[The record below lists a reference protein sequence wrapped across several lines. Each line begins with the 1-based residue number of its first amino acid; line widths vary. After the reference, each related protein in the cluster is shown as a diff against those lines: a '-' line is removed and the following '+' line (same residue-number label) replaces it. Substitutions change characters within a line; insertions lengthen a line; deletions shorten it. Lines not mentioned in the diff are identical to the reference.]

1 MKIGLII
8 TFIILVIVSLVV
20 IFYHP
25 IFHFFEKL
33 FFKVKVNKKVYK
45 IAKDYDFYL
54 LNKVVIKVEGK
65 LIHFDHLLFGN
76 KYIYCIG
83 KNYYSVGINGRF
95 NDSSWFQYK
104 GNNKFNIIKNPM
116 RLHRERVN
124 YFSSKLASSSD
135 LFVATIIVNNSCYLE
150 KIDGSD
156 KYNVLLNLK
165 NFEKMVIEYEKD
177 KTINPIEPQRL
188 QDLVLEIHQSN
199 NN

>member
-8 TFIILVIVSLVV
+8 TFIALVIVSLVV

-33 FFKVKVNKKVYK
+33 FFKIKVSKKAYK

-83 KNYYSVGINGRF
+83 KNYYPVGINGRF
-95 NDSSWFQYK
+95 NDGSWFHYK
-104 GNNKFNIIKNPM
+104 RNGKFNIIKNPM

-135 LFVATIIVNNSCYLE
+135 LFVATILVNNSCYLE
-150 KIDGSD
+150 QIDGAD
-156 KYNVLLNLK
+156 KYNMLLNIK
-165 NFEKMVIEYEKD
+165 NFEKMVKEYESD
-177 KTINPIEPQRL
+177 KSINPIEPQRL

-199 NN
+199 IK